1 MATCPSGLRELI
13 ANQRFM
19 GSNPIVASK
28 KAPLTAGFSFAPL
41 GVSGRLSALLRSLFL
56 ALLALLASGI
66 AFRLSRL
73 ARLVGLECFGA

>member
-28 KAPLTAGFSFAPL
+28 KAPLIAGFSFAPL

-56 ALLALLASGI
+56 ALLASGL

>member
-28 KAPLTAGFSFAPL
+28 KAPLIAGFSFAPL
-41 GVSGRLSALLRSLFL
+41 GVFLHYFAAFFLLFL
-56 ALLALLASGI
+56 PADLP
-66 AFRLSRL
+66 FD
-73 ARLVGLECFGA
+73 LVVLRVS